1 MTTTG
6 KIETTE
12 QPWLTDYDLH
22 LFCEGSHYR
31 VYEKFGA
38 HLTTFNGKAG
48 VRFAVWAP
56 NAAGVSVIG
65 DFNQWQHEVNPM
77 ELIHHS
83 GVWTTFIP
91 SLEEGAIYKYA
102 VQSRVDGSRIEK
114 TDPIGFASE
123 VRPKTASL
131 VHNLDTYQ
139 WNDAEW
145 IAQQKKSFKPLQSPV
160 SIYELHLG
168 SWRRVPEE
176 GGRWLTYREM
186 AAQLVPYLVEMG
198 YTHVEF
204 LPVSEHPLDQSWGY
218 QTLGL
223 FAATSRFGKPEDLM
237 YLVDALH
244 QAGIGVIVDWVPAHF
259 PRDGHGLGRFDG
271 THLYEHA
278 DPRQGEHR
286 EWGTYVYNYGRH
298 EVKNFLISNALFWFD
313 KFHIDGMRVDA
324 VASMLYLDYARKD
337 GEWIP
342 NSYGGRENLE
352 AVEFLRR
359 LNEVVYAE
367 YPQSLMIA
375 EESTA
380 WPQVARPTYL
390 GGLGFGLKWDMGWMN
405 DTLKF
410 MANDPVYRRY
420 HHNNL
425 TFRGLYQFSE
435 NFVLPLS
442 HDEVVHMKG
451 SMINKM
457 PGDVWQKF
465 ANLRLLYGYQYT
477 LPGKKLLF
485 MGGEF
490 GQWAEWNHDASLDWH
505 LLNYGTHSGLQRWTR
520 DLNHLYKN
528 DKALHRDC
536 EPAGFEWVDCAD
548 SDQSVLTYMRHGE
561 RPEDVL
567 IVVANFTPVPRHG
580 YRIGVPER
588 GFWKEVLNS
597 DAAEYGGSGLGNYGG
612 KWSEDQAH
620 HARPYSLPIT
630 LPPLSL
636 VVFKLEG
643 DTAHSADESGDS
655 ESKAV
660 AAPHEVREA
669 KDE

>member
-1 MTTTG
+1 MTTG
-6 KIETTE
+6 KIDSTTE
-12 QPWLTDYDLH
+12 SWITDFDLH
-22 LFCEGSHYR
+22 LFSEGSHFR
-31 VYEKFGA
+31 IYEKFGA
-38 HLTTFNGKAG
+38 HITTVDGKKG

-56 NAAGVSVIG
+56 NAASVSVIG
-65 DFNQWQHEVNPM
+65 DFNQWNSEKHPM
-77 ELIHHS
+77 EQLHQS
-83 GVWTTFIP
+83 GVWTAFVP
-91 SLEEGAIYKYA
+91 GLAEGAIYKYC
-102 VQSRVDGSRIEK
+102 VNGRDGSRVEK
-114 TDPIGFASE
+114 TDPVGFASE
-123 VRPKTASL
+123 VRPKTASI
-131 VHNLDTYQ
+131 VHELDTYK
-139 WNDAEW
+139 WNDKEW
-145 IAQQKKSFKPLQSPV
+145 FDNMNTFNSLQSPV

-176 GGRWLTYREM
+176 GNRWLTYREL
-186 AAQLVPYLVEMG
+186 ADELVPYLVEMG

-223 FAATSRFGKPEDLM
+223 FAATSRFGTPEDLM
-237 YLVDALH
+237 FLIDKLH

-337 GEWIP
+337 GEWVA
-342 NSYGGRENLE
+342 NQYGGRENLE
-352 AVEFLRR
+352 AVDFLRR
-359 LNEVVYAE
+359 LNEVVYTE
-367 YPQSLMIA
+367 YPHALMIA

-405 DTLKF
+405 DTLKYIS
-410 MANDPVYRRY
+410 NDPVYRRY
-420 HHNNL
+420 HHSNL

-442 HDEVVHMKG
+442 HDEVVHGKG

-457 PGDVWQKF
+457 PGDLWQKF

-490 GQWAEWNHDASLDWH
+490 AQWKEWNHDESLDWH
-505 LLNYGTHSGLQRWTR
+505 LLQYDTHRGMQKWVR

-528 DKALHRDC
+528 DPAVHARDC
-536 EPAGFEWVDCAD
+536 EPSGFEWIDCQD
-548 SDQSVLTYMRHGE
+548 SDQSILSYMRKGAK
-561 RPEDVL
+561 PEDV
-567 IVVANFTPVPRHG
+567 IVIAANFTPVPRGG
-580 YRIGVPER
+580 YRIGLPER
-588 GFWKEVLNS
+588 GYWKEILNS
-597 DAAEYGGSGLGNYGG
+597 DAYEYGGSGSGNYGG
-612 KWSEDQAH
+612 VWSDDHEH
-620 HARPYSLPIT
+620 HARPYSAAIT
-630 LPPLSL
+630 IPPLGI
-636 VVFKLEG
+636 VMFKLE
-643 DTAHSADESGDS
+643 
-655 ESKAV
+655 
-660 AAPHEVREA
+660 REEA
-669 KDE
+669 

>member
-1 MTTTG
+1 MTTG
-6 KIETTE
+6 KIDTTTNE
-12 QPWLTDYDLH
+12 SWITDFDLH
-22 LFCEGSHYR
+22 LFSEGSHFR
-31 VYEKFGA
+31 IYEKFGA
-38 HLTTFNGKAG
+38 HITTFNGKTG
-48 VRFAVWAP
+48 VRFTLWAP
-56 NAAGVSVIG
+56 NAAHVSVIG
-65 DFNQWQHEVNPM
+65 DFNQWNQETNPM
-77 ELIHHS
+77 EVIHQS

-91 SLEEGAIYKYA
+91 ELKDGAIYKYC
-102 VQSRVDGSRIEK
+102 VHGQDGSRVEK

-123 VRPKTASL
+123 VRPKTASI
-131 VHNLDTYQ
+131 VHGLDTYK

-145 IAQQKKSFKPLQSPV
+145 FKSQTNFNSLQSPV
-160 SIYELHLG
+160 SIYELHLA
-168 SWRRVPEE
+168 SWRRSPED
-176 GGRWLTYREM
+176 GNRWLTYREL
-186 AAQLVPYLVEMG
+186 ARDLVPYLVEMG

-223 FAATSRFGKPEDLM
+223 FAATSRFGTPEDLM
-237 YLVDALH
+237 FLIDELH

-259 PRDGHGLGRFDG
+259 PRDGHGLGHFDG

-337 GEWIP
+337 GEWVA
-342 NSYGGRENLE
+342 NKYGGRENLE
-352 AVEFLRR
+352 AVDFLRR
-359 LNEVVYAE
+359 LNEVVYTE
-367 YPQSLMIA
+367 YPHALMIA

-405 DTLKF
+405 DTLKYIS
-410 MANDPVYRRY
+410 NDPVYRRY

-442 HDEVVHMKG
+442 HDEVVHGKG

-457 PGDVWQKF
+457 PGDIWQKF

-485 MGGEF
+485 MGSEF
-490 GQWAEWNHDASLDWH
+490 GQWREWNHDDSLDWH
-505 LLNYGTHSGLQRWTR
+505 LLQYGTHSGLQKWVA
-520 DLNHLYKN
+520 DLNHLYKS
-528 DKALHRDC
+528 DPALHFRDC
-536 EPAGFEWVDCAD
+536 DPSGFEWVDCSD
-548 SDQSVLTYMRHGE
+548 SDQSILTYLRRGPS
-561 RPEDVL
+561 PEDVI
-567 IVVANFTPVPRHG
+567 IVSANFTPVPRSG
-580 YRIGVPER
+580 YRIGLPEA
-588 GFWKEVLNS
+588 GFWQEVLNS
-597 DAAEYGGSGLGNYGG
+597 DATEYGGSGSGNYGG
-612 KWSEDQAH
+612 VWSDDHAH
-620 HARPYSLPIT
+620 HARPYSASIT
-630 LPPLSL
+630 IPPLS
-636 VVFKLEG
+636 VVMFKLKRDG
-643 DTAHSADESGDS
+643 N
-655 ESKAV
+655 
-660 AAPHEVREA
+660 
-669 KDE
+669 

>member
-1 MTTTG
+1 MTTG

-22 LFCEGSHYR
+22 LFCEGSHFRIYD
-31 VYEKFGA
+31 KFGA
-38 HLTTFNGKAG
+38 HLNTTDGKKG
-48 VRFAVWAP
+48 VRFTVWAP
-56 NAAGVSVIG
+56 NAAKVSVIG
-65 DFNQWQHEVNPM
+65 DFNSWKHDEANM
-77 ELIHHS
+77 ELIHQS

-91 SLEEGAIYKYA
+91 DLDTGAIYKYA
-102 VQSRVDGSRIEK
+102 VTSGVDGTTVEK

-123 VRPKTASL
+123 VRPKTASI
-131 VHNLDTYQ
+131 VHQIDNYK
-139 WNDAEW
+139 WNDEKW
-145 IAQQKKSFKPLQSPV
+145 FEQQKKFNALTAPV
-160 SIYELHLG
+160 SIYEMHLG
-168 SWRRVPEE
+168 SWRRAPQD
-176 GGRWLTYREM
+176 GNRWLTYQEM
-186 AAQLVPYLVEMG
+186 ARDLVPYLVEMG

-237 YLVDALH
+237 YLIDTLH
-244 QAGIGVIVDWVPAHF
+244 QNGIGVIVDWVPAHF

-271 THLYEHA
+271 THVYEHA

-337 GEWIP
+337 GEWVA
-342 NSYGGRENLE
+342 NQYGGRENLE
-352 AVEFLRR
+352 AVDFLRR

-367 YPQSLMIA
+367 FPNALMIA

-405 DTLKF
+405 DTLKY
-410 MANDPVYRRY
+410 MAHDPVYRRY

-442 HDEVVHMKG
+442 HDEVVHGKG
-451 SMINKM
+451 SMLNKM

-490 GQWAEWNHDASLDWH
+490 GQWKEWNHDDSLDWH
-505 LLNYGTHSGLQRWTR
+505 LLEYGTHHGLQSWVR
-520 DLNHLYKN
+520 DLNLLYKN
-528 DKALHRDC
+528 DAALHRDC
-536 EPAGFEWVDCAD
+536 EPAGFEWIDCSD
-548 SDQSVLTYMRHGE
+548 SDQSVMSYVRKGE
-561 RPEDVL
+561 KPEDQL
-567 IVVANFTPVPRHG
+567 VVIANFTPVPRWG
-580 YRIGVPER
+580 YRVGVPER

-597 DAAEYGGSGLGNYGG
+597 DATEYGGSGMGNYGG
-612 KWSEDQAH
+612 IWSEDQQH
-620 HARPYSLPIT
+620 HARPYSLSLT
-630 LPPLSL
+630 VPPLSL
-636 VVFKLEG
+636 IVFKLHREP
-643 DTAHSADESGDS
+643 ADVES
-655 ESKAV
+655 E
-660 AAPHEVREA
+660 PEVNAEK
-669 KDE
+669 KDQ